1 MRGIINIILGG
12 VFIVGG
18 LSGGLVMR
26 GTDSGIALAVIG
38 GFLVALGI
46 YRLLNQQS

>member
-1 MRGIINIILGG
+1 MRGIINIIMGG

-38 GFLVALGI
+38 GALVLLGI
-46 YRLLNQQS
+46 YRLMNR